1 MSSKSIVC
9 PTTSNLSPKIK
20 WYENLKISLKFNR
33 SCLKQDKRT
42 FTLSNRVNMFIA
54 SELDAWS
61 RDLNKYF
68 TLKDCLFGTVKL
80 TLNPDPEKYSYYG
93 FGVKFDSCIW
103 FFIPNF
109 GCGKNI
115 IIFRIDNSSSV

>member
-1 MSSKSIVC
+1 MFVLLLLIFPQKS
-9 PTTSNLSPKIK
+9 NGM
-20 WYENLKISLKFNR
+20 KISIKFNR
-33 SCLKQDKRT
+33 SCLKQDQIT

-61 RDLNKYF
+61 RDLNKDF
-68 TLKDCLFGTVKL
+68 TQKDCLFETVKL
-80 TLNPDPEKYSYYG
+80 TLNPDPEKYSYDG
-93 FGVKFDSCIW
+93 FGVRFDSCIW

-115 IIFRIDNSSSV
+115 IIFWIDNSSSV